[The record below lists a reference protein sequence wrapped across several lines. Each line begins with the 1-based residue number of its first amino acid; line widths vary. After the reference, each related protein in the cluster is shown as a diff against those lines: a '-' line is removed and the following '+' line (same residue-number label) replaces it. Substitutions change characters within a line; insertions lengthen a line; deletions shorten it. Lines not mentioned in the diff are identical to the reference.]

1 MQIGFLG
8 LLGLV
13 FIVLKLTNVID
24 WSWWW
29 VTCPFWIG
37 IAVYIFL
44 YVAMKLVV
52 FPLWKLYNMKF
63 HKKEYEYM
71 EKLMGKKSQPKGF
84 MKRLQEA
91 QRAQERLIKERKGTS
106 NDPE

>member
-1 MQIGFLG
+1 MKIGFLG

-29 VTCPFWIG
+29 VTCPLWIG
-37 IAVYIFL
+37 IALAIFF
-44 YVAMKLVV
+44 YVIVKLIVL
-52 FPLWKLYNMKF
+52 PIWELYNMKF
-63 HKKEYEYM
+63 HKEEYEYM
-71 EKLMGKKSQPKGF
+71 EKKIKEANKVKASGF

-91 QRAQERLIKERKGTS
+91 QRAQERLIKEKQ
-106 NDPE
+106 NDK

>member
-1 MQIGFLG
+1 MKIGFLG

-24 WSWWW
+24 WSWWL

-37 IAVYIFL
+37 IALAIFF
-44 YVAMKLVV
+44 YVIVKLIVL
-52 FPLWKLYNMKF
+52 PLWKLYNMKF
-63 HKKEYEYM
+63 HKEEYEYM
-71 EKLMGKKSQPKGF
+71 EKKIKEVNEVKASGF

-91 QRAQERLIKERKGTS
+91 QEKQARLIKERKE
-106 NDPE
+106 NDK

>member
-1 MQIGFLG
+1 MKIGFLG

-44 YVAMKLVV
+44 YVTMKLVV
-52 FPLWKLYNMKF
+52 LPIWKLYNMKF

-71 EKLMGKKSQPKGF
+71 EKLMRNKSQAKASGL
-84 MKRLQEA
+84 MKRLQD
-91 QRAQERLIKERKGTS
+91 AQEKQYRLIKDRKE
-106 NDPE
+106 NDK